1 MIKGWQKITSFWGS
15 STCGNVHVKRRVWG
29 LYRSKNHH
37 PNASEKTER
46 SKDVP
51 PPTPLN
57 QGLIS
62 LCSGVARARD
72 PKDESLR
79 PQDPSNPRIQQLHY
93 ARLECYQVVLG
104 ILDDVLSFARQRG
117 RLQSSFALP
126 PGGPQVEL
134 PELLPA
140 RLSEFDAIPILDGLL
155 RHCLEGP
162 GPKDI

>member
-1 MIKGWQKITSFWGS
+1 MTKAMQTKKIIPIWNYAEALF
-15 STCGNVHVKRRVWG
+15 
-29 LYRSKNHH
+29 
-37 PNASEKTER
+37 SET
-46 SKDVP
+46 
-51 PPTPLN
+51 LL

-117 RLQSSFALP
+117 RLQSSLP
-126 PGGPQVEL
+126 VNGPQVEL

-155 RHCLEGP
+155 RYCLEGE
-162 GPKDI
+162 GWICSNQILISTSSLGSC